1 MRRATVNLSTA
12 PLRAVL
18 VGIALSTVL
27 AASARADGHVLTDLE
42 MPSASLGR
50 SIPYAAYLPR
60 GAAARAEPGTAN
72 AAGDR
77 LWPVLYLL
85 HGHGDTETAWLKLG
99 RIKATLDRLIAA
111 NAVQPLIVIMP
122 MGDNSWYV
130 NDARARGYG
139 PVFTAITEDLVNG
152 VDARYPTTLKCR
164 AGRAIGGLSMGGFGA
179 VLAGVTHPQ
188 RFRAVISLSGSL
200 FDPLRHEYFKRHR
213 ILSRIYSGVFGEPIS
228 YQRYRA
234 WNVFTR
240 LAAIPP
246 SRPLP
251 SFWLAAGDN
260 DFPSILRGT
269 VRLHLRLGAR
279 NADSAS
285 RVTNDG
291 HNWRNWQRAIAP
303 ALSWLGPKLSSDCP

>member
-1 MRRATVNLSTA
+1 MRRWTVNLSTS
-12 PLRAVL
+12 RWGAVL
-18 VGIALSTVL
+18 AGIGLSTLL
-27 AASARADGHVLTDLE
+27 APSVRADGDVLADLE
-42 MPSASLGR
+42 MPSVSLGR
-50 SIPYAAYLPR
+50 PIPYAAYLPR
-60 GAAARAEPGTAN
+60 GAEPGLSK

-77 LWPVLYLL
+77 VWPVLYLL
-85 HGHGDTETAWLKLG
+85 HGHGDTEMAWLKLG

-111 NAVQPLIVIMP
+111 KAVQPLIVIMP
-122 MGDNSWYV
+122 MGGNSWWV

-139 PVFTAITEDLVNG
+139 PVFTAVTEDLVNG
-152 VDARYPTTLKCR
+152 IDARYPTLKCR

-179 VLAGVTHPQ
+179 ALAGVTYPQ

-213 ILSRIYSGVFGEPIS
+213 VLAWIYGGVFGEPIS
-228 YQRYRA
+228 YERYRA

-246 SRPLP
+246 SEPLP

-269 VRLHLRLGAR
+269 VRLHLHLGAR
-279 NADSAS
+279 NADSAL
-285 RVTNDG
+285 RVTSDG

-303 ALSWLGPKLSSDCP
+303 ALSWLAPKLSSDCP